1 MPHSSRWIGPM
12 LALVFALS
20 GCRALAR
27 PAPAST
33 PGASSIRAF
42 VEPENDHQVV
52 LDTLKEAQASIWM
65 EAYLLNDREIMDAL
79 KTAQARGVA
88 VRIILEAQPVGGG
101 TGNKPAIAELRGANL
116 DIRTGNPAYKLTHGK
131 IILVDGRLALVMTLD
146 QTRADFVANREYGIV
161 DTDPGDIAEMQ
172 AVLEAD
178 WKRVAPTTSNQNL
191 VWSPGDARRKLVEF
205 IDGAKTMLD
214 IQAVEMRD
222 EEIQA
227 HLLARAKSGTAVR
240 VIMSPPPNGPDV
252 NAPALN
258 QLIRGGAQVRMLK
271 IPYIHATMM
280 VADRARAYVGSH
292 SFSPL
297 SIDSSREL
305 GILVTEQKA
314 VERLQGTFMN
324 DWEIGKQR
332 EAR

>member
-1 MPHSSRWIGPM
+1 MLHALRWIALM
-12 LALVFALS
+12 SALALALS
-20 GCRALAR
+20 SCRALVR

-42 VEPENDHQVV
+42 VEPDSDHQVV
-52 LDTLKEAQASIWM
+52 LDTLKQARASIWL
-65 EAYLLNDREIMDAL
+65 ETYLLNDREIMDAL
-79 KTAQARGVA
+79 KTALARGVA
-88 VRIILEAQPVGGG
+88 VRVILEAQPVEGG

-116 DIRTGNPAYKLTHGK
+116 DIRAGNPAYKLTHSK

-146 QTRADFVANREYGIV
+146 QTRADFVANREYGII
-161 DTDPGDIAEMQ
+161 DTDPGDIAEIKT
-172 AVLEAD
+172 VLEAD
-178 WKRVAPTTSNQNL
+178 WKRVAPTTTDQNL
-191 VWSPGDARRKLVEF
+191 VWSPGDARRKLLEF
-205 IDGAKTMLD
+205 IDSAKTTLD

-227 HLLARAKSGTAVR
+227 HLLTKVKSGTAVR
-240 VIMSPPPNGPDV
+240 IIMSPPSNGSDV
-252 NAPALN
+252 SAPALN
-258 QLIRGGAQVRMLK
+258 QLIRGGANVRMLK
-271 IPYIHATMM
+271 SPYIHSTMM
-280 VADRARAYVGSH
+280 VADRARAFVGSH

-314 VERLQGTFMN
+314 VQTLQGTFMG